1 MKYDE
6 IMKLL
11 DAGFNA
17 DQIMKLVERG
27 EPAQAEPAP
36 APADPEPNDNSE
48 VFYRG
53 LAEFVKKLEK
63 AEPAPASP
71 DPAPTDPEPTPAP
84 TDPEPAPAEPGKNKL
99 DEMSEKFSNSVAK
112 FEENLNSLTK
122 AFQDNNILL
131 SKIDDGEQLTP
142 DQQLARLLD
151 GKREEKP
158 KKF

>member
-6 IMKLL
+6 IMKLV

-17 DQIMKLVERG
+17 DQIMKLAEMG
-27 EPAQAEPAP
+27 EPVPASPDPAP
-36 APADPEPNDNSE
+36 VDPEPT
-48 VFYRG
+48 
-53 LAEFVKKLEK
+53 
-63 AEPAPASP
+63 PAPASP
-71 DPAPTDPEPTPAP
+71 DPAPTDPEPAP
-84 TDPEPAPAEPGKNKL
+84 SDPEPEKSKL

-131 SKIDDGEQLTP
+131 SNIDEGEQLTP
-142 DQQLARLLD
+142 DQRLAMILD